1 LIWVSAIL
9 LARFEAMRFLELVR
23 ARMRSD
29 RSIVAGMMVAIGVM
43 ALLAGAAGAVVAP
56 GAGGKTQTLAELQAK
71 FDHEENAVHKAKLI
85 EKLGDA
91 QFEALHAAEK
101 AEDYNAVG
109 LTLEKYRDNVSVAL
123 AALKKEHPDA
133 ERQSGGYRQLQM
145 HVRRGIR
152 EVREALVTSP
162 EEFKPPLGLVEKDL
176 TALDDE
182 LLRMLFP
189 SPIAGKAAKK
199 QEKP

>member
-1 LIWVSAIL
+1 MAVAVG
-9 LARFEAMRFLELVR
+9 AMAVF
-23 ARMRSD
+23 A
-29 RSIVAGMMVAIGVM
+29 AA
-43 ALLAGAAGAVVAP
+43 AGAAVMP

-101 AEDYNAVG
+101 AEDYNAAG
-109 LTLEKYRDNVSVAL
+109 LTLEKYRDNVSAAL
-123 AALKKEHPDA
+123 AGLKKERPDA

-145 HVRRGIR
+145 HLRRGIR

-162 EEFKPPLGLVEKDL
+162 EEFKPPLELVEKDL

-182 LLRMLFP
+182 LLRLLFP
-189 SPIAGKAAKK
+189 SPLVVGKPAKK
-199 QEKP
+199 EAKP

>member
-1 LIWVSAIL
+1 
-9 LARFEAMRFLELVR
+9 
-23 ARMRSD
+23 MRSD
-29 RSIVAGMMVAIGVM
+29 RLFVAMVVATVGVM
-43 ALLAGAAGAVVAP
+43 AIWAVAAGAVGAAVAP
-56 GAGGKTQTLAELQAK
+56 GAGGKTQTLAELQTK
-71 FDHEENAVHKAKLI
+71 FDHEENAVHRAKLI

-123 AALKKEHPDA
+123 AGLKKEHPDA
-133 ERQSGGYRQLQM
+133 ERQSSGYRQLQM
-145 HVRRGIR
+145 HLRRGIR

-162 EEFKPPLGLVEKDL
+162 EEFKPPLELVTKDL

-182 LLRMLFP
+182 LLRLLFP
-189 SPIAGKAAKK
+189 SPSA
-199 QEKP
+199 

>member
-1 LIWVSAIL
+1 MAAV
-9 LARFEAMRFLELVR
+9 
-23 ARMRSD
+23 
-29 RSIVAGMMVAIGVM
+29 GVM
-43 ALLAGAAGAVVAP
+43 AILATAAGAVVAP

-101 AEDYNAVG
+101 ADDYAAVG
-109 LTLEKYRDNVSVAL
+109 LTLEKYRDNVNVAL
-123 AALKKEHPDA
+123 AGLKKEHPDA

-145 HVRRGIR
+145 HLRKGIR

-162 EEFKPPLGLVEKDL
+162 EEFKPPLELVEKDL
-176 TALDDE
+176 TGMDDE

-189 SPIAGKAAKK
+189 SPPAGKPAKK
-199 QEKP
+199 EEKP